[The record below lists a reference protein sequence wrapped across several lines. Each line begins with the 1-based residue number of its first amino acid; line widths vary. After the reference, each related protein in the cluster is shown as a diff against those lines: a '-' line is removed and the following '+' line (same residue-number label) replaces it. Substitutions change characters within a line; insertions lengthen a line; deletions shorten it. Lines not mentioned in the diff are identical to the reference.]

1 MAFLNSGVDSD
12 FDGRLRIRGAEP
24 SGAGLLKRRK
34 FVRALL
40 VANKR
45 LSRTL
50 KHGLEKAG
58 FTVDVA
64 ATGAEANLKIAASSY
79 DMILLDLALSK
90 TDGPALLR
98 RWRKDANHGKEPGLF
113 LLEAKNGTRGK
124 IGRAPLKDEVLDVH
138 DLEINLSAKTIK
150 RAGRPIH
157 LTRRE
162 FALLEFLALRRG
174 TVVTRRML
182 KEHFYAD
189 REEKSSNIID
199 VYIRYLRSKID
210 DGFAK
215 PLIVTR
221 WGQGYMMRSED
232 D

>member
-1 MAFLNSGVDSD
+1 
-12 FDGRLRIRGAEP
+12 
-24 SGAGLLKRRK
+24 
-34 FVRALL
+34 VRALL
-40 VANKR
+40 IANKR

-58 FTVDVA
+58 FTLDVA
-64 ATGAEANLKIAASSY
+64 ATGAEANLRVAASSY
-79 DMILLDLALSK
+79 DMILLDLELPK
-90 TDGPALLR
+90 TDRPALLR
-98 RWRKDANHGKEPGLF
+98 RWRKDGKEPGLF
-113 LLEAKNGTRGK
+113 LLEAKDGVPAKVRG
-124 IGRAPLKDEVLDVH
+124 APLKDQVLWVH
-138 DLEINLSAKTIK
+138 DLEINVSARTIK

-162 FALLEFLALRRG
+162 FAMLEFLALHRG

-189 REEKSSNIID
+189 WEEKSSNIID

-221 WGQGYMMRSED
+221 WGQGYTMRSED

>member
-1 MAFLNSGVDSD
+1 L
-12 FDGRLRIRGAEP
+12 E
-24 SGAGLLKRRK
+24 RRK

-50 KHGLEKAG
+50 KRGLEKAG

-64 ATGAEANLKIAASSY
+64 ATGTEANRKVAASSY
-79 DMILLDLALSK
+79 DMILLDLALPR

-98 RWRKDANHGKEPGLF
+98 RWRKDAKHGKEPGLF
-113 LLEAKNGTRGK
+113 LLEAKNGAPGK
-124 IGRAPLKDEVLDVH
+124 VGGTLLKDQVLYVH
-138 DLEINLSAKTIK
+138 DLEINFSARTAK

-162 FALLEFLALRRG
+162 FALLQFLALHRG
-174 TVVTRRML
+174 TIVTRRML

-199 VYIRYLRSKID
+199 VYIRYLRCKID
-210 DGFAK
+210 NGFAK